1 MRRIGLY
8 FLILTALSLNFM
20 PSSRAQEKPAG
31 KVQVMGL
38 CPSRTKSGPRAES
51 LEAVAYYEQHYPG
64 LAETMPAEKYGW
76 RPGQGVRSVGEVFA
90 HITVTNYGIANALTA
105 ARTLGVTFSFDNH
118 LGGTSCH

>member
-1 MRRIGLY
+1 MAEYARGTQHPEENAMRRIGLY

-51 LEAVAYYEQHYPG
+51 LEAVAYYEQHYTC

-76 RPGQGVRSVGEVFA
+76 RPGQGSAPLVKSLPTSPLR
-90 HITVTNYGIANALTA
+90 ITAS
-105 ARTLGVTFSFDNH
+105 RTL
-118 LGGTSCH
+118 